1 MDFQVNFGC
10 GGRAVAET
18 FIFLLSRLPRVC
30 AMCLEYNIIYL
41 LVLCTCRCIPRST
54 CRFSARMCVRIFFYF
69 LLWTPRGSP
78 CAGRVR
84 VGTVYFACVCAYI
97 LFYYY
102 LFICLKERL
111 NFRKVRDIIWSA
123 WVEVLPPDARR
134 NGSKISKNTPFGTH
148 WPHTPPKTAEK
159 VAYNRHYVQQF
170 QESPIRDYSI
180 NFIDKK
186 YRFRVLGRIIKY
198 YIFEFIDNR
207 RICCKVF
214 SFTL

>member
-1 MDFQVNFGC
+1 MRVQLFTPDPKNRIQTILGAFTGLLSGYSHCRCRDKIKNMDFQVNFGC

-148 WPHTPPKTAEK
+148 
-159 VAYNRHYVQQF
+159 
-170 QESPIRDYSI
+170 
-180 NFIDKK
+180 
-186 YRFRVLGRIIKY
+186 
-198 YIFEFIDNR
+198 
-207 RICCKVF
+207 
-214 SFTL
+214 